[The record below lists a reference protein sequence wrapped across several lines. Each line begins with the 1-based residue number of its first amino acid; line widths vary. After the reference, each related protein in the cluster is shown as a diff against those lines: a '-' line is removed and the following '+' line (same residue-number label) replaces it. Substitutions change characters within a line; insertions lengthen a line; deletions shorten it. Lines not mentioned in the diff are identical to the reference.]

1 MKFPGKKQDLIFS
14 GLKSIKIEK
23 FIKVKAVQ
31 KMSSAVKSFLSGLE
45 VFQVR
50 NKTILSKERVISVD
64 ALRGFD
70 MFWIIGGD
78 IGFQSLDKVFHNS
91 ISGFIKVQ
99 FDHVEWLGFHFEDI
113 IMPLFLFLV
122 GVSMV
127 YSYRKRLSNG
137 SSDKSL
143 WIHTI
148 KRVLILWILGMMVQG
163 NLLHYDFSH
172 FQFYTNTLQAI
183 ASGYLISTVI
193 ILYLPVFYQIIATIA
208 LLIVYWAILTLIPL
222 GGTTANAYTPD
233 GNVAMYVE
241 KIVMGRHIGWGAYTW
256 IVSSLNFG
264 ASVMLG
270 VFAGYILQ
278 SAKDKIKKLGNYLIL
293 GVLLISLA
301 LILNI
306 WHPIIKHIW
315 TSSFVL
321 FSGGICLLM
330 LAVFYL
336 VIDVWNVRKGT
347 QWMIIIGSNA
357 IFAYVAWHLFSTSL
371 SGMAEVFLNGLK
383 PHIGDWFGALSIFGG
398 TTILYMIL
406 WYMYKNKTFIKI

>member
-1 MKFPGKKQDLIFS
+1 MNTGI
-14 GLKSIKIEK
+14 
-23 FIKVKAVQ
+23 
-31 KMSSAVKSFLSGLE
+31 KSFLTGLE

-78 IGFQSLDKVFHNS
+78 IGFQALDKVFHNKL
-91 ISGFIKVQ
+91 SGFIKVQ

-127 YSYRKRLSNG
+127 YSFRKRLSNG

-148 KRVLILWILGMMVQG
+148 KRVIILWILGMMVQG

-172 FQFYTNTLQAI
+172 IQFYTNTLQAI
-183 ASGYLISTVI
+183 ASGYLISALI
-193 ILYLPVFYQIIATIA
+193 ILYLPVFYQLVAT
-208 LLIVYWAILTLIPL
+208 LGLMLVYCAILALVPV

-233 GNVAMYVE
+233 GNVAMYIE
-241 KIVMGRHIGWGAYTW
+241 KTVMGHHIGWGAYTW
-256 IVSSLNFG
+256 TLSSLNFG

-270 VFAGYILQ
+270 VFAGYVMQ
-278 SAKDKIKKLGNYLIL
+278 SNREKMTKFRNYLVL
-293 GVLLISLA
+293 GVSLIIIA
-301 LILNI
+301 VILNI

-321 FSGGICLLM
+321 FSGGISILM

-336 VIDVWNVRKGT
+336 VIDVWNIRKGT
-347 QWMIIIGSNA
+347 KWMIIIGSNA
-357 IFAYVAWHLFSTSL
+357 IFAYVAWHLFSTNL
-371 SGMAEVFLNGLK
+371 SGMAEVFLKGFK
-383 PHIGDWFGALSIFGG
+383 PAVGAWFEALSIFGG
-398 TTILYMIL
+398 TAILYLIL
-406 WYMYKNKTFIKI
+406 WYLYKNKTFIKI